1 MATYLFNSLN
11 ISFSLGLQ
19 YQYFRLEDM
28 GFNMYSLSVLCSS
41 LVVLF
46 YLGAVLW
53 LTFSKKL
60 KCGEYTERFKS
71 DCLNQLYIPITIL
84 YRFALGIYMSTGN
97 ESDNS
102 TLLIL
107 AISFSF
113 IMFNITNLSYNKFYH
128 NYRANISHVSQL
140 VILMVT
146 NYYRSMK
153 KNYPIEVKA

>member
-19 YQYFRLEDM
+19 YEYFRLEDM
-28 GFNMYSLSVLCSS
+28 GFNMYSLSIVCSC
-41 LVVLF
+41 LVILL

-53 LTFSKKL
+53 LTFSTKL
-60 KCGEYTERFKS
+60 KCGEYTERFKT
-71 DCLNQLYIPITIL
+71 DCINQLYIPITIM

-97 ESDNS
+97 ESDDS

-107 AISFSF
+107 AISLAF
-113 IMFNITNLSYNKFYH
+113 IMFNAINLSYKKFYH
-128 NYRANISHVSQL
+128 NYRANISHISQL

-153 KNYPIEVKA
+153 KYYPIE